1 MLERIEVPSL
11 AADPGGIIRWLNPAA
26 LQLLGAIRGRT
37 FISTVAPHDVSRLR
51 TAFAEWLDGG
61 SSRVDAVLIAGTGSL
76 VACTLSSAALARDG
90 LVVGV
95 FTAVTRIQRASLAPA
110 VAPERLTPR
119 QFEILQLIATGT
131 ATGEIAQTLHLS
143 RETVRN
149 HVRALLVKLNAK
161 SRLEA
166 VAIARRDNL
175 VVAPDGDDSASV
187 LHV

>member
-1 MLERIEVPSL
+1 VLECIEVPSL
-11 AADPGGIIRWLNPAA
+11 AADPRGIIRWLNPAG

-37 FISTVAPHDVSRLR
+37 FTSTVAPHDVSRLR

-61 SSRVDAVLIAGTGSL
+61 SSSVDAVLIAGTGSL
-76 VACTLSSAALARDG
+76 IACTLSSTALVRDG
-90 LVVGV
+90 LAVGV
-95 FTAVTRIQRASLAPA
+95 FTAVTRVQRATLAPA

-119 QFEILQLIATGT
+119 QFEILQLIASGT
-131 ATGEIAQTLHLS
+131 PTAEIAQTLHLS

-149 HVRALLVKLNAK
+149 HVRAVLVKLNAK

-175 VVAPDGDDSASV
+175 VVWPDGNDSASV
-187 LHV
+187 VH

>member
-1 MLERIEVPSL
+1 VLDRIDVPSL
-11 AADPGGIIRWLNPAA
+11 AADPRGIIRWLNPAG
-26 LQLLGAIRGRT
+26 LQLLGAVRGRT
-37 FISTVAPHDVSRLR
+37 FTSAVAPHDVSRLR
-51 TAFAEWLDGG
+51 RAFVEWVDGG

-76 VACTLSSAALARDG
+76 IACTLSSTALVRDG

-95 FTAVTRIQRASLAPA
+95 FTAITRVHRASLAPA

-119 QFEILQLIATGT
+119 QFEILQLIAIGT
-131 ATGEIAQTLHLS
+131 TTAEIAQTLHLS

-149 HVRALLVKLNAK
+149 HVRAVLVKLNAK

-175 VVAPDGDDSASV
+175 VVTPDRNVTDGL
-187 LHV
+187 LH